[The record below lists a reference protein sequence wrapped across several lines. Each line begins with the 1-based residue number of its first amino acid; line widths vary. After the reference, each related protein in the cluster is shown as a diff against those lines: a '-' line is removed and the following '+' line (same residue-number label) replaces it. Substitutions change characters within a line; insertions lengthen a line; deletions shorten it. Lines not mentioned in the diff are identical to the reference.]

1 VTARRVPGST
11 SAAPARRHAAART
24 VLHVALRQ
32 LWDRKLLNGIAVG
45 GVTLA
50 VAVLVT
56 MPALMLG
63 YQVLFFGVMLK
74 TSSHVVL
81 TDTEL
86 RAPTR
91 MLERMLGGAV
101 ATRVHHE
108 VPSDRQRRI
117 KRPEEIVRAVRART
131 GVEAAAASVAGQV
144 LIEFGGR
151 TKSLD
156 LRGIDVAEQD
166 RVTPIA
172 QFVEAGRFDSLSV
185 VPNAIAVGS
194 GVAKELGLRLDD
206 VVHAAA
212 PGGTPLDM
220 KVVAIFEVGV
230 PPLDKSR
237 GYVAL
242 QDGQAVLGR
251 PDTISRIEVR
261 LADPDSAVRAA
272 SSFERLFGYD
282 AESWQE
288 TNANFL
294 TLFAT
299 QNAVIA
305 VVVIA
310 ILLVGG
316 FGILSVLIMIVLQ
329 KTRDIAILRSIGLR
343 RLDILLVFLL
353 QGLVI
358 AAIGGVLGDVLGKLA
373 IWNIPRIKMSIE
385 GVVKADSLPV
395 HEQASFYVWGIV
407 FALVLGAAAALLP
420 AWRASRVEPV
430 DVLRGQIG

>member
-1 VTARRVPGST
+1 VTTSGSPRRRST
-11 SAAPARRHAAART
+11 GHRSAAART
-24 VLHVALRQ
+24 VLHVATRQ

-63 YQVLFFGVMLK
+63 YQVMFFGVMLK

-86 RAPTR
+86 RAPPPL
-91 MLERMLGGAV
+91 LERMFGGAV
-101 ATRVHHE
+101 AARVHHE

-117 KRPEEIVRAVRART
+117 KRPEEIVRALRGRSDVR
-131 GVEAAAASVAGQV
+131 AAAASVAGQV

-156 LRGIDVAEQD
+156 LRGVDVAEQD

-172 QFVEAGRFDSLSV
+172 QFAQAGRFESLSV

-212 PGGTPLDM
+212 PGGTPLDL

-237 GYVAL
+237 GYAAL
-242 QDGQAVLGR
+242 RDAQALLGR
-251 PDTISRIEVR
+251 PDTVSRIEVR
-261 LADPDSAVRAA
+261 LDDPDSAVRAA
-272 SSFERLFGYD
+272 ATIERLFGYD

-305 VVVIA
+305 FVVVA

-343 RLDILLVFLL
+343 RSDVLQVFLA

-358 AAIGGVLGDVLGKLA
+358 AGVGGVLGDALGKLA
-373 IWNIPRIKMSIE
+373 VWYIPRIRMSIE

-395 HEQASFYVWGIV
+395 HEEPRFYVWGFV
-407 FALVLGAAAALLP
+407 FALVLGAVAASLP